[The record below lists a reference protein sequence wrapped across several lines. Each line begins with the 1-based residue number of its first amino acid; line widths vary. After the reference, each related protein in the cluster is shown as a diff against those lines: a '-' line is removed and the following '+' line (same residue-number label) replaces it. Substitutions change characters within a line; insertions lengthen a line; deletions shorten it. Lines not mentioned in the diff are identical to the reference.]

1 MSTQSAKGSM
11 PTHSSPAYL
20 HRSSSHIPW
29 IPRAFS
35 PTPCCL
41 LKERNDLELKVNLEE
56 YLFLEVCGG
65 GKSPSQG
72 FHLTYIFFL
81 TVGESQST
89 QSNPHRQRE
98 NIQTPASLRGDSAAQ
113 LNAGGSDDLHWTL
126 SNFLW
131 PVQLSKDIRVRL
143 VGVPITAT
151 VASRWFRS
159 YRLDPTTLERKPQ
172 QLDKT
177 LEEKR
182 NFKNKK
188 PPTGPGSGRGKE
200 WATGQ
205 KAIK

>member
-20 HRSSSHIPW
+20 HHSSSHIPW

-113 LNAGGSDDLHWTL
+113 LNAGGNNLTSTELY
-126 SNFLW
+126 
-131 PVQLSKDIRVRL
+131 
-143 VGVPITAT
+143 PI
-151 VASRWFRS
+151 S
-159 YRLDPTTLERKPQ
+159 
-172 QLDKT
+172 
-177 LEEKR
+177 
-182 NFKNKK
+182 
-188 PPTGPGSGRGKE
+188 SGRSSFPKTYVSG
-200 WATGQ
+200 
-205 KAIK
+205 